1 MLKKKVVYIV
11 FFPIFYYFV
20 WIFCLYHFRIKFCKK
35 LFYENF
41 MWQKKLTFLW
51 FGSWWFWDSA
61 APLTSTRLMT
71 CKRNSWAS
79 CCRLEEN
86 SGCPLLTR
94 ALNIRGEMPLCCCW
108 NNRLDF
114 SLRRRPPVKLHQLLS
129 QYVIQNTVSS
139 FALYA
144 KEPTCLFMNNIWI
157 SHECMWIL

>member
-11 FFPIFYYFV
+11 FFLFFIILIEFFVYIISESNSVKSYFMK
-20 WIFCLYHFRIKFCKK
+20 ISCDK
-35 LFYENF
+35 
-41 MWQKKLTFLW
+41 KKLTFLW

-71 CKRNSWAS
+71 CRRNSWAS

-114 SLRRRPPVKLHQLLS
+114 SPRRRPPVKLHQLFS

-144 KEPTCLFMNNIWI
+144 KELTCLFMINIWI